1 MEFVD
6 RDIEKE
12 PLSEEEL
19 KNLAK
24 LKSGTVVELINPKS
38 RNLKQMELDLSKLD
52 EPGAIKAL
60 QGNPKIMYRPILTD
74 GERIVVGF
82 KEDEFKNF
90 F

>member
-52 EPGAIKAL
+52 EPDAIKAL
-60 QGNPKIMYRPILTD
+60 QENPKIMYRPILTD